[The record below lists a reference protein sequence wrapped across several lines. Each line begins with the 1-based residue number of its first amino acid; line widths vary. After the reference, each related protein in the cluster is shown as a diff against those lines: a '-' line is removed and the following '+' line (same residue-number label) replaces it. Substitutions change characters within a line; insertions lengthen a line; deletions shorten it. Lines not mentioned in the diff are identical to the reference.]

1 MDGLDYTKVPLG
13 VPPPGQQSNLLD
25 AESQAWIPRL
35 AIYTTLPVAL
45 CFIIMRIGTRIR
57 MKHSLGWDDYLSILS
72 GVGHS
77 MLMLRRLLL
86 DDMYGRHFWDIP
98 VSAATSELMKETCAI
113 TAMYDVSAALTKVSL
128 LALFLRIFAR
138 SRRSKMMIWAGIG
151 FTVASYA
158 TLLGAWIYYSAPHQ
172 GEGWSDPIYRVR
184 TGRDTPAIS
193 VVFGAL
199 AIFTDFYIIAIPITA
214 ISSLNLS
221 TKKKFG
227 VSALFVT
234 GLLACAFSVAGL
246 SPRIENYRQ
255 TMVHGTPDPFWVSCP
270 SYGLA
275 VAEIN
280 LGIVCACVPVIVPL
294 LKGLLTQLSVTTSS
308 WRRYWGARSKG
319 STDTRNLEAGKG
331 SPAPDPNHVG
341 RRWLSLNLGSQK
353 PRGTPSSGTIT
364 VTQATE
370 IHMVPYSELRSIDMD
385 YHRYLGNGKN
395 GSHAA
400 SAERGRA
407 G

>member
-13 VPPPGQQSNLLD
+13 VPPAGQQSNLLD

-57 MKHSLGWDDYLSILS
+57 MKHNLGWDDYLSILS

-77 MLMLRRLLL
+77 MLMLRRSLLN
-86 DDMYGRHFWDIP
+86 DTYGRHFWDIP

-113 TAMYDVSAALTKVSL
+113 TAVYDVSAALTKVSL

-184 TGRDTPAIS
+184 TGRDTPVIS

-246 SPRIENYRQ
+246 SPRIENYRL

-294 LKGLLTQLSVTTSS
+294 LKGLLTRLSVTTSS

-319 STDTRNLEAGKG
+319 STDIRNLEAGKG
-331 SPAPDPNHVG
+331 SPAPNPNHVG

>member
-1 MDGLDYTKVPLG
+1 M
-13 VPPPGQQSNLLD
+13 
-25 AESQAWIPRL
+25 
-35 AIYTTLPVAL
+35 
-45 CFIIMRIGTRIR
+45 
-57 MKHSLGWDDYLSILS
+57 
-72 GVGHS
+72 
-77 MLMLRRLLL
+77 
-86 DDMYGRHFWDIP
+86 
-98 VSAATSELMKETCAI
+98 
-113 TAMYDVSAALTKVSL
+113 
-128 LALFLRIFAR
+128 
-138 SRRSKMMIWAGIG
+138 SR
-151 FTVASYA
+151 
-158 TLLGAWIYYSAPHQ
+158 
-172 GEGWSDPIYRVR
+172 
-184 TGRDTPAIS
+184 
-193 VVFGAL
+193 
-199 AIFTDFYIIAIPITA
+199 
-214 ISSLNLS
+214 
-221 TKKKFG
+221 
-227 VSALFVT
+227 
-234 GLLACAFSVAGL
+234 ACAFSVAGL
-246 SPRIENYRQ
+246 SPRIENYRL

-294 LKGLLTQLSVTTSS
+294 LKGVLTRLSVTTSS

-319 STDTRNLEAGKG
+319 STDIGNLEAGKG
-331 SPAPDPNHVG
+331 SPAPNPSHVG

>member
-57 MKHSLGWDDYLSILS
+57 MKHSLGWDD
-72 GVGHS
+72 
-77 MLMLRRLLL
+77 LL

-172 GEGWSDPIYRVR
+172 GEGWSDTIYQVR
-184 TGRDTPAIS
+184 TGRDTPPIS

-246 SPRIENYRQ
+246 SPRIENYRL

-319 STDTRNLEAGKG
+319 STDIRNLEAGKG
-331 SPAPDPNHVG
+331 SPAPDPNRLG